1 MYWSIYFWWRA
12 FDDGRTVICWPF
24 LRYHVCFLTTS
35 VFYCVG
41 FVSYLLINEKN
52 NPQVFKSNSQ
62 GDICC
67 VNKMHSK
74 KRKKRSNSYHYKV
87 DEKRKTTWFCW
98 ACDLQIKQYRCDNSN
113 KKKKTSIDTSAKR
126 ATVEIQIHNIILL
139 PNWRSLCVLLAE
151 GSVPSMSGSLVP
163 HQISLRVR
171 LAPGVP
177 LSNHHH
183 MFHSHLQRAYTHLT
197 VIFYIFIFCRFVF
210 PHGASSLPACFPSL
224 WTLNGVD
231 WWRRAICSIETV
243 VLGGTHQKYDYNKRT
258 CPFDAKFIY
267 DGCVAKVAA
276 LKKCQVVEEWVGLRP
291 GRKTVRLDC
300 DQLVTGLYKS
310 KVFSFFFCCCCWCY
324 SCSVGVAY
332 THTLV
337 W

>member
-1 MYWSIYFWWRA
+1 
-12 FDDGRTVICWPF
+12 
-24 LRYHVCFLTTS
+24 
-35 VFYCVG
+35 
-41 FVSYLLINEKN
+41 
-52 NPQVFKSNSQ
+52 
-62 GDICC
+62 
-67 VNKMHSK
+67 
-74 KRKKRSNSYHYKV
+74 
-87 DEKRKTTWFCW
+87 
-98 ACDLQIKQYRCDNSN
+98 
-113 KKKKTSIDTSAKR
+113 
-126 ATVEIQIHNIILL
+126 
-139 PNWRSLCVLLAE
+139 
-151 GSVPSMSGSLVP
+151 MSGSLVP

-197 VIFYIFIFCRFVF
+197 VYIFIFCRFVF

-310 KVFSFFFCCCCWCY
+310 KVFSFFFLLLLMLFVLGWRCIQTHKNTHLGLVAVECALCISVKIRSVSVWFSHFAIRTFRHVLEWRSRDGFLVCFFFSVCV
-324 SCSVGVAY
+324 SC
-332 THTLV
+332 LF